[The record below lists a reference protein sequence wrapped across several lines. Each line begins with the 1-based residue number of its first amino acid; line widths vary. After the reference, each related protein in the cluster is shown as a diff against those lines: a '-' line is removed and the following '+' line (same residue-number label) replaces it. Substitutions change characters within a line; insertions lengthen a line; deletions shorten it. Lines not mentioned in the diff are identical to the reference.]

1 MTKFEYN
8 DLYDRLVYGHDAD
21 LCVEN
26 QRFFIEWNKEGIT
39 IYQMM
44 VDTGSKVAVLQGDD
58 KTEVVK
64 ELFDYP
70 LIHGKCLNNS
80 YQEVSI
86 LDIE

>member
-8 DLYDRLVYGHDAD
+8 DLYDRLIYGHDAD

-39 IYQMM
+39 IYQMLG
-44 VDTGSKVAVLQGDD
+44 DSGSVVAVLQGDD

-64 ELFDYP
+64 ELFEHP

-80 YQEVSI
+80 YQEMSI

>member
-1 MTKFEYN
+1 MT
-8 DLYDRLVYGHDAD
+8 
-21 LCVEN
+21 
-26 QRFFIEWNKEGIT
+26 
-39 IYQMM
+39 